1 MAQTNSNDSLDIQD
15 PWTGKQKDEDST
27 SLSKQDISSSDKNCF
42 DKINPEKE
50 DNASDLSPGA
60 QSEPI
65 SNSPSYSPEAQSE
78 PISNSPS
85 YSPDA
90 KTNSTPK
97 NNSSLANSKK
107 IKAKNEEI
115 LPQKLSS
122 SKLVGRININRRRKS
137 SIIKTFTNTKF
148 VLKTITAIIAL
159 FALRVLAIIF

>member
-15 PWTGKQKDEDST
+15 PWTGKRKDEDST

-50 DNASDLSPGA
+50 DNASDLSPD
-60 QSEPI
+60 
-65 SNSPSYSPEAQSE
+65 AQSE

-122 SKLVGRININRRRKS
+122 SKLVGGININRLRKS

-159 FALRVLAIIF
+159 FALRVLATMF